1 MILIIYFQ
9 ITGASRILL
18 FYTSLP
24 DKKAKSCPNK
34 RNASCISMNEF
45 PREINSAAIQIIVDK
60 ENSARKESEME
71 NEDDDSIKNQL
82 RKLQD
87 QLNSIALKLSK

>member
-1 MILIIYFQ
+1 
-9 ITGASRILL
+9 
-18 FYTSLP
+18 
-24 DKKAKSCPNK
+24 
-34 RNASCISMNEF
+34 MNEF